1 MKLTTKTVAFIMMA
15 AAYPSQVFADSPP
28 ITPLNLPPITGVPMD
43 IQGEW
48 QVIEL
53 RDEDTGNLSSID
65 PIEPEMTISFR
76 DGTFSLSAGCNGI
89 GGDIFVRD
97 GQHQV
102 VGNMFSTMMLCPEEQ
117 DLQERRLW
125 RAFPETGHYHRIG
138 DYLYLF
144 TDDGSLS
151 ISLNISTK

>member
-1 MKLTTKTVAFIMMA
+1 MNLTPKTAAFIMMA
-15 AAYPSQVFADSPP
+15 AAYPTQLLADSPP
-28 ITPLNLPPITGVPMD
+28 VMPLNLQPIIGVSMD

-53 RDEDTGNLSSID
+53 RDEDTGNFSSVG
-65 PIEPEMTISFR
+65 PTEPEMTISFR
-76 DGTFSLSAGCNGI
+76 DGTFGLSAGCNGI

-117 DLQERRLW
+117 DQQERRLW
-125 RAFPETGHYHRIG
+125 QAFPETGHYHRIG

-144 TDDGSLS
+144 TDDGELSLS
-151 ISLNISTK
+151 LTISTQ